1 MSELQKFIFEGGLVR
16 GAIVRLDD
24 AWVDLLARRGPAGSD
39 HHWPAPVAELLG
51 QMCAAATLLQSAIR
65 FDGSLSLQIAG
76 DGPVRLA
83 VAEVQPDYRFR
94 ATATLGGDSG
104 SGQATGDG
112 LAEGPGATGFEQ
124 LINRSGRGR
133 FALTLQPGSGERQTY
148 QSQVPLADE
157 HGAPLPGVASA
168 VEAYLRASEQIDACM
183 ILAADGQAAAGL
195 MLQRLPGEGGRLS
208 AGSLA
213 TPEETTAQARA
224 QLEHLTLLARSITA
238 DELLQLDVS
247 KVLHRLFWQDG
258 LQVMETRA
266 GPQAPRFVCTCDAQR
281 VARMLRSLG
290 RDEARSIIAEQGRI
304 EVACEFCGQAYRF
317 DAVEAEQLFTAAI
330 DAPPVTGGIH

>member
-1 MSELQKFIFEGGLVR
+1 MSELQKFLFEGGLVR

-24 AWVDLLARRGPAGSD
+24 AWVDLLARRGLAGSD
-39 HHWPAPVAELLG
+39 HHWPAPVAQLLG

-94 ATATLGGDSG
+94 ATATLASNTGHELADGVDGG
-104 SGQATGDG
+104 
-112 LAEGPGATGFEQ
+112 LVQ

-133 FALTLQPGSGERQTY
+133 FALTLQPGSGERQAY

-157 HGAPLPGVASA
+157 HGAPLPGVAAA

-183 ILAADGQAAAGL
+183 ILAADGQSAAGL

-208 AGSLA
+208 ADSLA
-213 TPEETTAQARA
+213 APEETTERARA
-224 QLEHLTLLARSITA
+224 QLDHLSTLARSITP

-258 LQVMETRA
+258 LQVVETSA
-266 GPQAPRFVCTCDAQR
+266 GPKAPRFVCTCDAQR

-330 DAPPVTGGIH
+330 DAPPVTGGLH